1 MLIVG
6 AKGFAK
12 EVLEIFHQ
20 KGETENLCFYDDK
33 TPDFPNE
40 LYGKFKVLKSLEEA
54 EKYFE
59 NIDSQFTIGIG
70 KPHLRKILAG
80 KFEKIGGKL
89 TSAISKFAEIGSFG
103 IVIGDGCNI
112 LSGVKISNDVK
123 IGKGTIIYYNSVITH
138 DVTIGDFCEISPSV
152 NILGRATIGNST
164 QIGTGSIIFPDVIV
178 GNNVIIGAGSVVIEN
193 IPDNVMVA
201 GAPAI
206 IKKHL

>member
-20 KGETENLCFYDDK
+20 KGETENLCFYDDT

-70 KPHLRKILAG
+70 NPHLRKILAE
-80 KFEKIGGKL
+80 KFEKIGGQL

-103 IVIGDGCNI
+103 IVIGDGGNI

-123 IGKGTIIYYNSVITH
+123 IGKGTMIYYNAVITH

-152 NILGRATIGNST
+152 NILGRAKVGNFV
-164 QIGTGSIIFPDVIV
+164 QIGSGSIIFPDVEI
-178 GNNVIIGAGSVVIEN
+178 GDYAIIAAGSVVRN
-193 IPDNVMVA
+193 SVPGNVMVA
-201 GAPAI
+201 GIPAI